1 LSKGKDIV
9 FHYKNFP
16 REPSI
21 QVFSSAN
28 KGIDVLRSCLAL
40 ILAKALGRQKF
51 DGVGDRKRRN
61 KGVIFRAPEPSI
73 L

>member
-1 LSKGKDIV
+1 
-9 FHYKNFP
+9 
-16 REPSI
+16 
-21 QVFSSAN
+21 
-28 KGIDVLRSCLAL
+28 LAL
-40 ILAKALGRQKF
+40 ILAKALVRQKF